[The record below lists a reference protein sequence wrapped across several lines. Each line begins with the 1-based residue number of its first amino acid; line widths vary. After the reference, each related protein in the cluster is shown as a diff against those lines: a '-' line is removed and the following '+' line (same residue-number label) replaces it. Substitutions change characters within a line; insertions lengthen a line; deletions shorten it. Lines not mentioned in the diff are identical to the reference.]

1 MTTVPFYFHVYG
13 HMERLL
19 RCDQLSLEQHLDI
32 ICDGLAK
39 TAVDMFVRIEIV
51 NPCKQL
57 LPAEDVAVI
66 SEGIKVRGD
75 ISGPI
80 RYALGK
86 EEAKKFMVE
95 EEK

>member
-1 MTTVPFYFHVYG
+1 MTPVPFYFNVYG
-13 HMERLL
+13 HMERLR
-19 RCDQLSLEQHLDI
+19 RCDQLSLHQQLNI
-32 ICDGLAK
+32 ICDHLSK
-39 TAVDMFVRIEIV
+39 TAVDMFVRTKTV

>member
-19 RCDQLSLEQHLDI
+19 RDDQLTLEQHLNI
-32 ICDGLAK
+32 VCDGLAK
-39 TAVDMFVRIEIV
+39 TTVDMFVRSETV
-51 NPCKQL
+51 NPCNQL

-66 SEGIKVRGD
+66 SEGVKVRED

-80 RYALGK
+80 RYELGK
-86 EEAKKFMVE
+86 EEAK
-95 EEK
+95 

>member
-19 RCDQLSLEQHLDI
+19 RCDQLSFEQHLDI
-32 ICDGLAK
+32 ICDGLVK

-57 LPAEDVAVI
+57 LPAEDVAVT
-66 SEGIKVRGD
+66 SKGIKMRGD
-75 ISGPI
+75 ISGSI

-86 EEAKKFMVE
+86 
-95 EEK
+95 